1 MARFSFRGV
10 VYVLIV
16 MLGLLSAAP
25 NILPQ
30 SVKQQLPTWYTTS
43 TLSLGLDLQGGS
55 HLLLAADTNA
65 LFAKQLNSFSSDVL
79 SELRSQNVRYTRTPH
94 SLSSKASSEGSVG
107 RVVFTL
113 RSADDARKVKDIA
126 YQISAQPNTASAL
139 DVAIKQNTVTLT
151 LDELYTE
158 ELVKDTLNRS
168 VEVVRKRLNE
178 TGLTEPSVTLQGK
191 DAILVQMPG
200 MSDPT
205 QVKKLLG
212 TTAQMT
218 FHWAANSQSEQV
230 MNKQDVA
237 GNTYQLEQK
246 VALEGE
252 HITDA
257 AGVLSSETGQPVVT
271 FRLDSAGAKQFA
283 TMTRDNIGRV
293 LAIVLDDKVVTA
305 PVINSVIPGGRGEI
319 TGNFTLPEAGNT
331 ALMLRTG
338 ALPVPLTIIEER
350 TVGPDLGSDA
360 IQTGVQSGVAGA
372 LLVLAFMVAIYGR
385 WGAIASFALCI
396 NMVLVFGA
404 LTLFGATLTLPGIA
418 GLILTMG
425 MAVDANI
432 LINERIRE
440 ESKKG
445 RPAAR
450 AIDVGFDKA
459 FATIVDSNFTTL
471 IAVSLL
477 FMFGSGPIKGFAI
490 TIALGLVSSVFT
502 AVALTKVLMLKV
514 VKSKHRNTRDRT
526 QQRLYLRFSSPLLR
540 LSDKLSG
547 IDFLAKRKIA
557 LAISVVLTVL
567 SIGLFAKPGLHYG
580 VDFTG
585 GTMIELTAPAL
596 STDELRDVI
605 ESNGF
610 DQVAIQEYGNEHH
623 YLLRAPVLDSNGELE
638 NSNAKQT
645 DALKR
650 AISQADDTVSFDKI
664 DMVGPKVSGGF
675 AELSILALLIA
686 GGGMLVY
693 LWARFEAHF
702 ATAALLTVLLDLTKT
717 VGFFALTG
725 IEFNLTAVAAL
736 LALIGY
742 SINDK
747 VVVLDRIRELLRL
760 DPAKPLANTIN
771 EAVNSTLSRTVF
783 TSVTT
788 LLALLPMAIFGGDA
802 VESFAVPMVFAVVVG
817 TSSTLFI
824 TSTLLYLLGSRR
836 ERQGKAQL
844 KPTAEEIK
852 ASLSHIP

>member
-1 MARFSFRGV
+1 MARFSFRGF

-30 SVKQQLPTWYTTS
+30 LVKQQLPTWYTTS

-94 SLSSKASSEGSVG
+94 SLSSKASSEDSTG
-107 RVVFTL
+107 RVAFTL

-331 ALMLRTG
+331 ALMLRT
-338 ALPVPLTIIEER
+338 
-350 TVGPDLGSDA
+350 
-360 IQTGVQSGVAGA
+360 
-372 LLVLAFMVAIYGR
+372 
-385 WGAIASFALCI
+385 
-396 NMVLVFGA
+396 
-404 LTLFGATLTLPGIA
+404 
-418 GLILTMG
+418 
-425 MAVDANI
+425 
-432 LINERIRE
+432 
-440 ESKKG
+440 
-445 RPAAR
+445 
-450 AIDVGFDKA
+450 
-459 FATIVDSNFTTL
+459 
-471 IAVSLL
+471 
-477 FMFGSGPIKGFAI
+477 
-490 TIALGLVSSVFT
+490 
-502 AVALTKVLMLKV
+502 
-514 VKSKHRNTRDRT
+514 
-526 QQRLYLRFSSPLLR
+526 
-540 LSDKLSG
+540 
-547 IDFLAKRKIA
+547 
-557 LAISVVLTVL
+557 
-567 SIGLFAKPGLHYG
+567 
-580 VDFTG
+580 
-585 GTMIELTAPAL
+585 
-596 STDELRDVI
+596 
-605 ESNGF
+605 
-610 DQVAIQEYGNEHH
+610 
-623 YLLRAPVLDSNGELE
+623 
-638 NSNAKQT
+638 
-645 DALKR
+645 
-650 AISQADDTVSFDKI
+650 
-664 DMVGPKVSGGF
+664 
-675 AELSILALLIA
+675 
-686 GGGMLVY
+686 VY
-693 LWARFEAHF
+693 
-702 ATAALLTVLLDLTKT
+702 
-717 VGFFALTG
+717 
-725 IEFNLTAVAAL
+725 
-736 LALIGY
+736 
-742 SINDK
+742 S
-747 VVVLDRIRELLRL
+747 
-760 DPAKPLANTIN
+760 
-771 EAVNSTLSRTVF
+771 
-783 TSVTT
+783 
-788 LLALLPMAIFGGDA
+788 
-802 VESFAVPMVFAVVVG
+802 
-817 TSSTLFI
+817 
-824 TSTLLYLLGSRR
+824 
-836 ERQGKAQL
+836 
-844 KPTAEEIK
+844 
-852 ASLSHIP
+852 

>member
-94 SLSSKASSEGSVG
+94 SLSSKASSEDSVG

-319 TGNFTLPEAGNT
+319 TGNFTLSEAGNT

-425 MAVDANI
+425 MAVD
-432 LINERIRE
+432 
-440 ESKKG
+440 
-445 RPAAR
+445 
-450 AIDVGFDKA
+450 
-459 FATIVDSNFTTL
+459 
-471 IAVSLL
+471 
-477 FMFGSGPIKGFAI
+477 
-490 TIALGLVSSVFT
+490 
-502 AVALTKVLMLKV
+502 
-514 VKSKHRNTRDRT
+514 
-526 QQRLYLRFSSPLLR
+526 
-540 LSDKLSG
+540 
-547 IDFLAKRKIA
+547 RK
-557 LAISVVLTVL
+557 SVV
-567 SIGLFAKPGLHYG
+567 
-580 VDFTG
+580 
-585 GTMIELTAPAL
+585 
-596 STDELRDVI
+596 
-605 ESNGF
+605 
-610 DQVAIQEYGNEHH
+610 
-623 YLLRAPVLDSNGELE
+623 
-638 NSNAKQT
+638 
-645 DALKR
+645 
-650 AISQADDTVSFDKI
+650 
-664 DMVGPKVSGGF
+664 
-675 AELSILALLIA
+675 
-686 GGGMLVY
+686 
-693 LWARFEAHF
+693 
-702 ATAALLTVLLDLTKT
+702 
-717 VGFFALTG
+717 
-725 IEFNLTAVAAL
+725 
-736 LALIGY
+736 
-742 SINDK
+742 
-747 VVVLDRIRELLRL
+747 
-760 DPAKPLANTIN
+760 
-771 EAVNSTLSRTVF
+771 
-783 TSVTT
+783 
-788 LLALLPMAIFGGDA
+788 
-802 VESFAVPMVFAVVVG
+802 
-817 TSSTLFI
+817 
-824 TSTLLYLLGSRR
+824 
-836 ERQGKAQL
+836 
-844 KPTAEEIK
+844 
-852 ASLSHIP
+852 